1 MLLKTHFRPEFL
13 NRLDETVFYKPLT
26 GENLSAIVDL
36 LVKDLKKRLAA
47 KQLSVSITDAARAH
61 IIEAG
66 SDPVYGAR
74 PLKRFL
80 QSRVESLLARYILEN
95 DPAPDTCMTVDYDGH
110 ALTVR

>member
-1 MLLKTHFRPEFL
+1 M
-13 NRLDETVFYKPLT
+13 FYKPLT

-95 DPAPDTCMTVDYDGH
+95 DPVPDTCMTVDYDGH